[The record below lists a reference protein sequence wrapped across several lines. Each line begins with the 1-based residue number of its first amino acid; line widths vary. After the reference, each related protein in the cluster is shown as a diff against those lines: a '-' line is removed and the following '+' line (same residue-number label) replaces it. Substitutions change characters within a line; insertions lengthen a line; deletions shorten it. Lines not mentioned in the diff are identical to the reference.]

1 MEQLEANDPRVS
13 NPTDI
18 QDELE
23 CYWKDLIILQETLEI
38 DIEAKEKEN
47 E

>member
-1 MEQLEANDPRVS
+1 MEQLEAIDPRVS
-13 NPTDI
+13 DPTDI

-23 CYWKDLIILQETLEI
+23 CYWKDIIILQETFEI
-38 DIEAKEKEN
+38 YIEANEKEN